1 MKIRIAIPGYERI
14 LALIHT
20 IRANYSSE
28 IEFAVVSPD
37 AFTGH
42 GGDLIRAMEQSGD
55 VDIFVASGSA
65 YACFEQYVE
74 RTPVVQVRPSG
85 FDLLSAISEIPAKC
99 RKAAILM
106 SQERIP
112 QIAAIKSTVRLKI
125 ADYVYQDLHALTQI
139 LNKLYNDGY
148 EHIIGNTQA
157 IEQAELLGMTG
168 HYIWSTKSYLDALD
182 VAIKVI
188 TNQRRERLYA
198 QQVSLIL
205 QNIHEGVLVTSGTG
219 ALMQYNESAQKILGT
234 SLCSA
239 VGKDIGTVLPNLSLP
254 PAASAEPFSQVVTI
268 GDKRKILAN
277 ASPLSSKRLF
287 HGYVITFQSTQ
298 ELSKA
303 NEKIR
308 NTRDKGFSAKTHFSD
323 MIGQS
328 PAFIRTTDVCRRYA
342 AKESTI
348 LLYGE
353 TGTGKD
359 LLAQS
364 IHNASTRKNAR
375 FVAVNCAAMP
385 ADLLES
391 ELFGYEEGAFT
402 GARKGG
408 KPGLFELAD
417 GGTIFLDE
425 IGEIT
430 PKFQSR
436 LLRVL
441 EQREI
446 MRLGS
451 DSISHIDIR
460 VIAATNKNLAQMVRE
475 NLFREDLFYRLNILE
490 VNVPPL
496 RARKSDIPLLIRF
509 FLDRCDLHLDEQR
522 RQEISSNPLFVQYDW
537 PGNIRELSNVIERFC
552 ALYSPE
558 FSPDSLIAACIRP
571 QGAPAVQSADTQAI
585 RAALEACGG
594 NRKAAASMLGISRST
609 LWRLI
614 KKYGIEFDRF
624 KTF

>member
-14 LALIHT
+14 LQLIST
-20 IRANYSSE
+20 IRSNYSSDV
-28 IEFAVVSPD
+28 EFAVVPPD
-37 AFTGH
+37 AFTGN
-42 GGDLIRAMEQSGD
+42 GGEKIRAVEQAGD

-85 FDLLSAISEIPAKC
+85 FDLLCAINEIPADCSKV
-99 RKAAILM
+99 AVLM
-106 SQERIP
+106 SRERIAQMP
-112 QIAAIKSTVRLKI
+112 VVKNTVRLHV
-125 ADYVYQDLHALTQI
+125 ADYVYQGLPGLSALLSQ
-139 LNKLYNDGY
+139 LYNEGY

-157 IEQAELLGMTG
+157 IERAALLGMTG

-182 VAIKVI
+182 VAIKIV
-188 TNQRRERLYA
+188 TNQRTQQLYA

-205 QNIHEGVLVTSGTG
+205 QNIHEGVLVTNRAGV
-219 ALMQYNESAQKILGT
+219 LMQYNESAGKILGQD
-234 SLCSA
+234 LRSA
-239 VGKDIGTVLPNLSLP
+239 LGRDIGTVLPRLSLP
-254 PAASAEPFSQVVTI
+254 ADGAAEPFDRVVTME
-268 GDKRKILAN
+268 DKRKILAN
-277 ASPLSSKRLF
+277 VSPICNERWF
-287 HGYVITFQSTQ
+287 HGHVITFQSTQ

-303 NEKIR
+303 SEKIK
-308 NTRDKGFSAKTHFSD
+308 NTADKGFSAKTRFSD
-323 MIGQS
+323 MVGQS
-328 PAFIRTTDVCRRYA
+328 PVFLRLVDTCKRYA

-364 IHNASTRKNAR
+364 IHNASARKSAR

-391 ELFGYEEGAFT
+391 ELFGYAEGAFT

-430 PKFQSR
+430 PTFQSR

-451 DSISHIDIR
+451 DSISHVDIR
-460 VIAATNKNLAQMVRE
+460 VIAATNQNLARLVQE
-475 NLFREDLFYRLNILE
+475 NRFREDLFYRLNILE
-490 VNVPPL
+490 ANVPPL
-496 RARKSDIPLLIRF
+496 RARKGDVPLLIRF
-509 FLDRCDLHLDEQR
+509 YLDRHDLRLAEEQLA
-522 RQEISSNPLFVQYDW
+522 QIASHPLFMEYDW
-537 PGNIRELSNVIERFC
+537 PGNVRELCNVVERLC
-552 ALYSPE
+552 ALYTPSAPM
-558 FSPDSLIAACIRP
+558 DQLIASCIHP
-571 QGAPAVQSADTQAI
+571 HGPAPRSADIQAI

-594 NRKAAASMLGISRST
+594 NRAAAAARLGISRST

-614 KKYGIEFDRF
+614 KKNGIEFERF